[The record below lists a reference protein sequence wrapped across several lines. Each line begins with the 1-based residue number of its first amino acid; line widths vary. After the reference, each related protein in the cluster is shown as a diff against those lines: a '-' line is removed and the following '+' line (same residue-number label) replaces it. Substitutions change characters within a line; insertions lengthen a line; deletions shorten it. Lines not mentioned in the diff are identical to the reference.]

1 MDMGMGG
8 MDTHMWIQ
16 FNHLDTHMGILNHRA
31 TRTGI
36 LNYRVT
42 LMGILN
48 HRATRMVILNHRATL
63 MGIQNHPLKGIL
75 MDKTVRGNPNRCKK
89 LILFLKVKKGL

>member
-16 FNHLDTHMGILNHRA
+16 FNHLDTHMGILNNLD
-31 TRTGI
+31 TR
-36 LNYRVT
+36 
-42 LMGILN
+42 MGILN
-48 HRATRMVILNHRATL
+48 HRATRTVILNHRATLMGIQNHRATL